1 LETLGDV
8 DTPDTPIPAF
18 SELPTDSVTDFPM
31 SELEATEERESVSE
45 VGTVGEIGTLVED
58 SEYTLSKPSHL
69 FIQTSERGERSLYPK
84 PVDEPDSWVATG
96 NLLLLLPSPLKQ

>member
-18 SELPTDSVTDFPM
+18 SDLPTDAVTDFPM
-31 SELEATEERESVSE
+31 SELEATEERESVSD

-58 SEYTLSKPSHL
+58 SEYTSH
-69 FIQTSERGERSLYPK
+69 Q
-84 PVDEPDSWVATG
+84 
-96 NLLLLLPSPLKQ
+96 PLAPLHTDK